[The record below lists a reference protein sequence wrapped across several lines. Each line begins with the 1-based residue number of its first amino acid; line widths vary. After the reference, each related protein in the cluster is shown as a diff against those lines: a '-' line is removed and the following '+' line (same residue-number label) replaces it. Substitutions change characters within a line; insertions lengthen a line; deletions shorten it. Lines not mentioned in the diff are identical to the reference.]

1 MNDGTVHVGSGIK
14 KDAAFHPDGRRET
27 GCRRFPFGGTTLLEL
42 LPAAARAR
50 IISSDCHLSFL
61 WQNGQD
67 ERPEPAATGLKIS

>member
-1 MNDGTVHVGSGIK
+1 MNDGTVRVGGGIK
-14 KDAAFHPDGRRET
+14 GDTAFHPDGRLET

-61 WQNGQD
+61 WQN
-67 ERPEPAATGLKIS
+67 K